1 MFQYCESYLRL
12 TTLWFSY
19 VNMLDMNKRML
30 KNKIQN
36 DQVKK
41 KFNYTFSDLVLP
53 FVIFVSTPCQIRF
66 YSILYLVLP
75 FFILVFTLFQIFFY
89 LFSDSFLLF
98 FRFVFTS
105 FQICFYPLSDSFLL
119 FVGLVLTNPMLFLYL
134 RS

>member
-75 FFILVFTLFQIFFY
+75 FFILVFTLFQIF
-89 LFSDSFLLF
+89 S
-98 FRFVFTS
+98 TS
-105 FQICFYPLSDSFLL
+105 FQIRFYSFSDLFLPLFRFVSTPCQIRFYFLL
-119 FVGLVLTNPMLFLYL
+119 DL
-134 RS
+134 S